1 MDEIFLHCT
10 KLTLHTRHLKFAQ
23 KYPPDDHLTYQGAVY
38 YTIEMTVPKLVR
50 YQVPCIRKLRPYASS
65 TMEGISLRNR
75 HIHSTIDWSLKV
87 EFEWMQ

>member
-1 MDEIFLHCT
+1 MDEMTHHCT
-10 KLTLHTRHLKFAQ
+10 KLTLETKPIYYF
-23 KYPPDDHLTYQGAVY
+23 KGAVY

-65 TMEGISLRNR
+65 TLEGISLRNR

-87 EFEWMQ
+87 EFEWIR